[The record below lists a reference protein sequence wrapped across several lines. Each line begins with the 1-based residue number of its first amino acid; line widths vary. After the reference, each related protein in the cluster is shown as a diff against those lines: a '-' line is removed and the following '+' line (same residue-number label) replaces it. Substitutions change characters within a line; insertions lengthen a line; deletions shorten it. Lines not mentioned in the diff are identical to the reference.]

1 LPEDRTQVTY
11 SYQLDQDGDIALPAS
26 TPLPPS
32 DKTAETNDKKPQIW
46 VISDGT
52 EGMRLQAIALGEALI
67 ATDTT
72 NKTSLADIISN
83 PSWWLRHLPRLVPF
97 LPEALLS
104 PWLGSIGGRLSK
116 DKPAIIITCGR
127 RMAGTSIAL
136 NRLSK
141 AHAIGTRTIHIQDP
155 RLPPHYFDILIVP
168 QHDPARGPNV
178 LTSMAS
184 LNRLDMPKIADAA
197 SQLDEKWRALPAPR
211 VAVLLGGT
219 NGRYGISAMMAKD
232 MAKRLAD
239 FATKTGASLAL
250 IPSRRTPANLVTQ
263 LTAALGSLPYAVM
276 DQAENNPY
284 PGILGLVDAVIVTSD
299 SVNMISEATITGLP
313 VLIAEWQSETGR
325 IGAFHDA
332 MMAAGHIAPLRDQL
346 PQDGFTPLFD
356 MPTIVQSV
364 LARLNSQITVSRAKG
379 E

>member
-1 LPEDRTQVTY
+1 M
-11 SYQLDQDGDIALPAS
+11 PAS

-32 DKTAETNDKKPQIW
+32 GRTTETNGKNSQIW

-52 EGMRLQAIALGEALI
+52 VGMRLQAIALGEALI

-72 NKTSLADIISN
+72 NQTSLADIISK
-83 PSWWLRHLPRLVPF
+83 PSWWLRHLPRLV
-97 LPEALLS
+97 ALL
-104 PWLGSIGGRLSK
+104 PRGLLLFWLGEIGGRLSN

-141 AHAIGTRTIHIQDP
+141 AHAAGTRTIHIQDP

-168 QHDPARGPNV
+168 QHDPARGANV
-178 LTSMAS
+178 ITSLAS
-184 LNRLDMPKIADAA
+184 LNRLDMSKIADAA
-197 SQLDEKWRALPAPR
+197 SQLDKKWRALPAPR

-219 NGRYGISAMMAKD
+219 NRRYGISAMMAKD

-263 LTAALGSLPYAVM
+263 LTTALGSLPYAVM

-332 MMAAGHIAPLRDQL
+332 MMAAGHIAPMRNQL
-346 PQDGFTPLFD
+346 PQDGFTPLVE
-356 MPTIVQSV
+356 MPAIVKSV
-364 LARLNSQITVSRAKG
+364 LAQLHS
-379 E
+379 

>member
-1 LPEDRTQVTY
+1 MPEDRTQVTY
-11 SYQLDQDGDIALPAS
+11 SYQTDQKGNIALPAS
-26 TPLPPS
+26 TPLPS
-32 DKTAETNDKKPQIW
+32 LGKTNETNGENSQIW

-52 EGMRLQAIALGEALI
+52 AGMRLQAIALGEALI
-67 ATDTT
+67 ASDMT
-72 NKTSLADIISN
+72 NQTNLADIISE
-83 PSWWLRHLPRLVPF
+83 PSWWLWRLPRLVPF
-97 LPEALLS
+97 LPKTLLS
-104 PWLGSIGGRLSK
+104 SWLGSIANRLSK
-116 DKPAIIITCGR
+116 GKPAIIITCGR

-141 AHAIGTRTIHIQDP
+141 AHAVGTRTIHIQDP

-168 QHDPARGPNV
+168 QHDPARGANV

-184 LNRLDMPKIADAA
+184 LNRFDMSKIADAA
-197 SQLDEKWRALPAPR
+197 NQLGEKWRTLPTPR

-219 NGRYGISAMMAKD
+219 NRRYGISAMMAED
-232 MAKRLAD
+232 MASRLAD

-263 LTAALGSLPYAVM
+263 LTATLEPLPYTVM

-299 SVNMISEATITGLP
+299 SINMISEATITGLP
-313 VLIAEWQSETGR
+313 ILIAEWQSETGR

-346 PQDGFTPLFD
+346 PQDGFTPLFE
-356 MPTIVQSV
+356 MPTIVKSV
-364 LARLNSQITVSRAKG
+364 LARLNS
-379 E
+379 

>member
-1 LPEDRTQVTY
+1 M
-11 SYQLDQDGDIALPAS
+11 PAS

-32 DKTAETNDKKPQIW
+32 GKTTETNGKNSQIW

-52 EGMRLQAIALGEALI
+52 AGMRLQAIALGEALI

-72 NKTSLADIISN
+72 NQTSLADIISK
-83 PSWWLRHLPRLVPF
+83 PSWWLQHLPRLV
-97 LPEALLS
+97 ALL
-104 PWLGSIGGRLSK
+104 PRGLLLFWLGEIGGRLSN

-141 AHAIGTRTIHIQDP
+141 AHAANTRTIHIQDP

-168 QHDPARGPNV
+168 QHDPARGANV
-178 LTSMAS
+178 ITSLAS
-184 LNRLDMPKIADAA
+184 LNRLDMSKIADAA
-197 SQLDEKWRALPAPR
+197 SQLDKKWRTIHAPR

-219 NGRYGISAMMAKD
+219 NRRYGISEMMAKD

-263 LTAALGSLPYAVM
+263 LTTALGSLPFAVM

-313 VLIAEWQSETGR
+313 ILIAKWQSETGR

-332 MMAAGHIAPLRDQL
+332 MMAAGHIAPMRDQL
-346 PQDGFTPLFD
+346 PQDGFTPLVE
-356 MPTIVQSV
+356 MPAIVKSV
-364 LARLNSQITVSRAKG
+364 LAQLHS
-379 E
+379 

>member
-1 LPEDRTQVTY
+1 M
-11 SYQLDQDGDIALPAS
+11 PAS
-26 TPLPPS
+26 TPLPS
-32 DKTAETNDKKPQIW
+32 SGKTTETNGENSQIW

-52 EGMRLQAIALGEALI
+52 AGMRLQAIALGEALI
-67 ATDTT
+67 AADIT
-72 NKTSLADIISN
+72 NQTSLSDIISK
-83 PSWWLRHLPRLVPF
+83 PSWWLRHLPRLV
-97 LPEALLS
+97 ALMPRGLLLF
-104 PWLGSIGGRLSK
+104 WLGEIGGRLSN

-141 AHAIGTRTIHIQDP
+141 EHAAGTRTIHIQDP

-168 QHDPARGPNV
+168 QHDPARGANV
-178 LTSMAS
+178 ITSLAS
-184 LNRLDMPKIADAA
+184 LNRVDMSKIADAA
-197 SQLDEKWRALPAPR
+197 SQLDKKWRALPAPR

-219 NGRYGISAMMAKD
+219 NRRYGISAMVAKD

-263 LTAALGSLPYAVM
+263 LTTALGSLPYAVM

-332 MMAAGHIAPLRDQL
+332 MMAAGHIAPMRDQL
-346 PQDGFTPLFD
+346 PQDGFTPLVE
-356 MPTIVQSV
+356 MPAIVKSV
-364 LARLNSQITVSRAKG
+364 LARLYN
-379 E
+379 

>member
-1 LPEDRTQVTY
+1 M
-11 SYQLDQDGDIALPAS
+11 PAS
-26 TPLPPS
+26 TPLLPS
-32 DKTAETNDKKPQIW
+32 GKTTKTNGENSQIW

-52 EGMRLQAIALGEALI
+52 AGMRLQAIALGNALI
-67 ATDTT
+67 AADIT
-72 NKTSLADIISN
+72 NQTSLADSISK
-83 PSWWLRHLPRLVPF
+83 PSWGLRHLPRLVPF
-97 LPEALLS
+97 LPKTLLS
-104 PWLGSIGGRLSK
+104 SWLGSIANRLSK
-116 DKPAIIITCGR
+116 GKPAIIITCGR

-136 NRLSK
+136 YLLSK
-141 AHAIGTRTIHIQDP
+141 EHEVGTRTIHIQDP

-168 QHDPARGPNV
+168 QHDPARGANV

-184 LNRLDMPKIADAA
+184 LNRLDMSKIADATN
-197 SQLDEKWRALPAPR
+197 QLDEKLRALPAPR
-211 VAVLLGGT
+211 VAVLLGGA
-219 NGRYGISAMMAKD
+219 NRRYGISAMMAKD

-250 IPSRRTPANLVTQ
+250 IPSRRTPTNFVSQ
-263 LTAALGSLPYAVM
+263 LTAALAPLPYEVM

-313 VLIAEWQSETGR
+313 ILIAEWQSETGR

-346 PQDGFTPLFD
+346 PQDGFTPLFE
-356 MPTIVQSV
+356 MPTIVKSV
-364 LARLNSQITVSRAKG
+364 LARLNS
-379 E
+379 

>member
-1 LPEDRTQVTY
+1 MPT
-11 SYQLDQDGDIALPAS
+11 S
-26 TPLPPS
+26 TPLPS
-32 DKTAETNDKKPQIW
+32 LGKTAETSGENAQIW

-52 EGMRLQAIALGEALI
+52 AGMRLQAIALGEALI

-72 NKTSLADIISN
+72 NQTSLDDIIIK

-97 LPEALLS
+97 LPKALLS
-104 PWLGSIGGRLSK
+104 SWLGSIGDRLSK

-141 AHAIGTRTIHIQDP
+141 AHAVGTSTIHIQDP
-155 RLPPHYFDILIVP
+155 RLPPHYFDILVVP
-168 QHDPARGPNV
+168 QHDLARGANV
-178 LTSMAS
+178 VTSMAS
-184 LNRLDMPKIADAA
+184 LNRLDMSKIANAA
-197 SQLDEKWRALPAPR
+197 NQLGEKWRALPTPR
-211 VAVLLGGT
+211 VAVLLGGS
-219 NGRYGISAMMAKD
+219 NRRYGISAMMAKD
-232 MAKRLAD
+232 MARRLAD
-239 FATKTGASLAL
+239 FAAKTGASLAL

-263 LTAALGSLPYAVM
+263 LTAALGPLPYAVM

-313 VLIAEWQSETGR
+313 ILIAEWQSETGR

-332 MMAAGHIAPLRDQL
+332 MIAAGHIAPMRDQL
-346 PQDGFTPLFD
+346 PQNSFTPLFE
-356 MPTIVQSV
+356 MPAIVNSV
-364 LARLNSQITVSRAKG
+364 LARLNS
-379 E
+379 

>member
-1 LPEDRTQVTY
+1 LPEDRAQVTY
-11 SYQLDQDGDIALPAS
+11 SYQLDQDGDIALPAFV
-26 TPLPPS
+26 PLPPS
-32 DKTAETNDKKPQIW
+32 LKTVETNGKKPQIW

-52 EGMRLQAIALGEALI
+52 AGMRLQAIALGEALI

-72 NKTSLADIISN
+72 NQTSLDDIIIK
-83 PSWWLRHLPRLVPF
+83 PSWWLWHLPRLVPF
-97 LPEALLS
+97 LPTPLLS
-104 PWLGSIGGRLSK
+104 PWLGLIGGRLSN

-141 AHAIGTRTIHIQDP
+141 AYAVGTRTIHIQDP

-168 QHDPARGPNV
+168 QHDPARGANV

-184 LNRLDMPKIADAA
+184 LNRLDMPKIADAT
-197 SQLDEKWRALPAPR
+197 SQLGEKWRTLPAPR

-219 NGRYGISAMMAKD
+219 NRRYAISAMMAKD

-263 LTAALGSLPYAVM
+263 LTTALGSWPYAVM

-313 VLIAEWQSETGR
+313 ILIAEWQSETGR
-325 IGAFHDA
+325 ISAFHDA

-346 PQDGFTPLFD
+346 PQDGFTPLVE
-356 MPTIVQSV
+356 MPAIVKSV
-364 LARLNSQITVSRAKG
+364 LARLNS
-379 E
+379 

>member
-1 LPEDRTQVTY
+1 MPEDRARVTY
-11 SYQLDQDGDIALPAS
+11 SYQTNRDGDIALPAS
-26 TPLPPS
+26 TSLPPS
-32 DKTAETNDKKPQIW
+32 DKTTETNGENSQIW

-52 EGMRLQAIALGEALI
+52 AGMRLQAIALGEALI
-67 ATDTT
+67 AADIT
-72 NKTSLADIISN
+72 NQTSLVDIISK
-83 PSWWLRHLPRLVPF
+83 PSWWLRHLPRLVLFMPK
-97 LPEALLS
+97 ALLS
-104 PWLGSIGGRLSK
+104 SWLGSIANRLSK

-136 NRLSK
+136 KRLSK
-141 AHAIGTRTIHIQDP
+141 AHAAGTRTIHIQDP

-168 QHDPARGPNV
+168 QHDPARGANV

-197 SQLDEKWRALPAPR
+197 NQLGEKWRTLPAPQ

-219 NGRYGISAMMAKD
+219 NRRYGISATMAKD
-232 MAKRLAD
+232 MASWLAD

-250 IPSRRTPANLVTQ
+250 IPSRRTPVNFITQ
-263 LTAALGSLPYAVM
+263 LTAALGPLPYAVM
-276 DQAENNPY
+276 DQTENNPY

-313 VLIAEWQSETGR
+313 ILIAEWQSETGR

-332 MMAAGHIAPLRDQL
+332 MMAAGHIAPLCDQL
-346 PQDGFTPLFD
+346 PQDGFTPLFE
-356 MPTIVQSV
+356 MPTIVKSV
-364 LARLNSQITVSRAKG
+364 LARLNS
-379 E
+379 

>member
-1 LPEDRTQVTY
+1 M
-11 SYQLDQDGDIALPAS
+11 PAAI
-26 TPLPPS
+26 PLPS
-32 DKTAETNDKKPQIW
+32 SGKTTETNGENYQIW

-52 EGMRLQAIALGEALI
+52 AGMRLQAIALGEALI
-67 ATDTT
+67 AADIT
-72 NKTSLADIISN
+72 NQTSLADIISK
-83 PSWWLRHLPRLVPF
+83 PSWWLRHLPRLIPF
-97 LPEALLS
+97 LPTALFSSL
-104 PWLGSIGGRLSK
+104 LGSIANRLSE

-141 AHAIGTRTIHIQDP
+141 APKVGTRTIHIQDP
-155 RLPPHYFDILIVP
+155 RLPPHYFDILIVS
-168 QHDPARGPNV
+168 QHDPARGANV

-184 LNRLDMPKIADAA
+184 LNRLDKSKIADEAN
-197 SQLDEKWRALPAPR
+197 QLGEKWRTLPAPC

-219 NGRYGISAMMAKD
+219 NRRYAISAMMAKD

-313 VLIAEWQSETGR
+313 ILIAEWQSETGR

-346 PQDGFTPLFD
+346 PQDGFTPLVE
-356 MPTIVQSV
+356 MPAIVKSV
-364 LARLNSQITVSRAKG
+364 LAWLNS
-379 E
+379 

>member
-1 LPEDRTQVTY
+1 M
-11 SYQLDQDGDIALPAS
+11 PAS

-32 DKTAETNDKKPQIW
+32 GKTTETNGKNSQIW

-52 EGMRLQAIALGEALI
+52 AGMRLQAIALGEALI

-72 NKTSLADIISN
+72 NQTRLADIISK
-83 PSWWLRHLPRLVPF
+83 PSWWLRHLPRLV
-97 LPEALLS
+97 ALL
-104 PWLGSIGGRLSK
+104 PRGLLLFWLGEIGGRLSN

-141 AHAIGTRTIHIQDP
+141 AHAAGTRTIHIQDP

-168 QHDPARGPNV
+168 QHDPARGANV
-178 LTSMAS
+178 ITSLAS
-184 LNRLDMPKIADAA
+184 LNRLDMSKIADAA
-197 SQLDEKWRALPAPR
+197 SQLDKKWRALPAPR

-219 NGRYGISAMMAKD
+219 NRRYGISAMMAKD

-263 LTAALGSLPYAVM
+263 LTTALGSLPFAVM

-332 MMAAGHIAPLRDQL
+332 MMAAGHIAPMRNQL
-346 PQDGFTPLFD
+346 PQDGFTPLVE
-356 MPTIVQSV
+356 MPAIVKSV
-364 LARLNSQITVSRAKG
+364 LAQLHS
-379 E
+379 